1 MTWATGSLRIFNKIK
16 LYFNY
21 RALYYTLQLKR
32 EGSTQMKY
40 NLTDFL
46 LGRHSAERTEFR
58 DRNGW
63 YTGKAI
69 TRNDKT
75 AFYDR
80 NGFYQGTMRQG
91 DDDDSKP

>member
-1 MTWATGSLRIFNKIK
+1 MKK
-16 LYFNY
+16 LF
-21 RALYYTLQLKR
+21 
-32 EGSTQMKY
+32 
-40 NLTDFL
+40 TDLL
-46 LGRHSAERTEFR
+46 LGREVERTEFR

-63 YTGKAI
+63 FTGKAI
-69 TRNDKT
+69 TRGNKT